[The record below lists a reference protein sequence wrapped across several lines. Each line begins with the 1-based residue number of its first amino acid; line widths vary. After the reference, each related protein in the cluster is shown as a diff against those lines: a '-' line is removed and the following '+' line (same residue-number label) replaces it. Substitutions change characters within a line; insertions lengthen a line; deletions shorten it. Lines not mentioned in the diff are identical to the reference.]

1 MEQKE
6 RMYKRSNGEVVKM
19 SSMNTEH
26 IINSLSKK
34 YREVF
39 ESKNKDDFTT
49 KTNEINDLKEE
60 LYSRFNTFNEG
71 LGENKWLKKNY
82 KKSKKKGNLDHIK

>member
-6 RMYKRSNGEVVKM
+6 RLYKRSNGEIVKM

-39 ESKNKDDFTT
+39 EAKSKTEFAS
-49 KTNEINDLKEE
+49 KTSELNDLKEE

-71 LGENKWLKKNY
+71 LEDK
-82 KKSKKKGNLDHIK
+82 

>member
-1 MEQKE
+1 MENKE
-6 RMYKRSNGEVVKM
+6 RMYKRSSGEVIPMK
-19 SSMNTEH
+19 SMNTEH

-39 ESKNKDDFTT
+39 EAKNKSEFAN
-49 KTNEINDLKEE
+49 KTNELNDLKEE

-71 LGENKWLKKNY
+71 LKDK
-82 KKSKKKGNLDHIK
+82 

>member
-1 MEQKE
+1 MEEKKE

-19 SSMNTEH
+19 STMNTEH

-39 ESKNKDDFTT
+39 EATDKDDFARRTSDL
-49 KTNEINDLKEE
+49 NDLKEE
-60 LYSRFNTFNEG
+60 LYSRFNTFNET
-71 LGENKWLKKNY
+71 LKD
-82 KKSKKKGNLDHIK
+82 SKEK

>member
-71 LGENKWLKKNY
+71 LGENK
-82 KKSKKKGNLDHIK
+82 

>member
-6 RMYKRSNGEVVKM
+6 RMYKRSNGEVIPMK
-19 SSMNTEH
+19 SMNTEH

-39 ESKNKDDFTT
+39 ESKNKTDFTN
-49 KTNEINDLKEE
+49 KTNELNDLKEE

-71 LGENKWLKKNY
+71 LEDK
-82 KKSKKKGNLDHIK
+82 

>member
-6 RMYKRSNGEVVKM
+6 RMYKRSNGEVIKM

-39 ESKNKDDFTT
+39 ESKNKTEFAS
-49 KTNEINDLKEE
+49 KTSELNDLKEE

-71 LGENKWLKKNY
+71 LEEK
-82 KKSKKKGNLDHIK
+82 

>member
-1 MEQKE
+1 MEKKE
-6 RMYKRSNGEVVKM
+6 RMYTRSNGEVIKM

-39 ESKNKDDFTT
+39 EAQNKDDYV
-49 KTNEINDLKEE
+49 KRTNDLNDLKEE
-60 LYSRFNTFNEG
+60 LYSRFNTF
-71 LGENKWLKKNY
+71 GETLQD
-82 KKSKKKGNLDHIK
+82 KKGDN

>member
-39 ESKNKDDFTT
+39 ESKNKDDFTS

-60 LYSRFNTFNEG
+60 LYARFNTFNES
-71 LGENKWLKKNY
+71 LGDK
-82 KKSKKKGNLDHIK
+82 

>member
-1 MEQKE
+1 MENKE
-6 RMYKRSNGEVVKM
+6 RMYTRSNGEVVKM

-39 ESKNKDDFTT
+39 EAKNKGEFAT
-49 KTNEINDLKEE
+49 KTNELKDLKEE

-71 LGENKWLKKNY
+71 LE
-82 KKSKKKGNLDHIK
+82 DE

>member
-39 ESKNKDDFTT
+39 ESKNKDDFTS

-60 LYSRFNTFNEG
+60 LYARFNTFNEG
-71 LGENKWLKKNY
+71 LGDK
-82 KKSKKKGNLDHIK
+82 

>member
-6 RMYKRSNGEVVKM
+6 RMYKRSNGEVIPMKT
-19 SSMNTEH
+19 MNTEH
-26 IINSLSKK
+26 ILNSLSKK

-39 ESKNKDDFTT
+39 ESKTKTEFAN

-71 LGENKWLKKNY
+71 LEDK
-82 KKSKKKGNLDHIK
+82 

>member
-1 MEQKE
+1 MAEKE
-6 RMYKRSNGEVVKM
+6 RMYKRSNGEIVKM
-19 SSMNTEH
+19 STMNTEH

-71 LGENKWLKKNY
+71 LGENK
-82 KKSKKKGNLDHIK
+82 

>member
-1 MEQKE
+1 MEEKKE
-6 RMYKRSNGEVVKM
+6 RMYKRSSGEVVKM
-19 SSMNTEH
+19 STMNTEH

-39 ESKNKDDFTT
+39 EAKNKKDFDT

-71 LGENKWLKKNY
+71 LEDK
-82 KKSKKKGNLDHIK
+82 

>member
-19 SSMNTEH
+19 STMNTEH

-71 LGENKWLKKNY
+71 LGENK
-82 KKSKKKGNLDHIK
+82 

>member
-6 RMYKRSNGEVVKM
+6 RLYKRSNGEIVKM

-39 ESKNKDDFTT
+39 EAKNKTEFAS
-49 KTNEINDLKEE
+49 KTNELNDLKEE

-71 LGENKWLKKNY
+71 LEDK
-82 KKSKKKGNLDHIK
+82 

>member
-1 MEQKE
+1 MEEKKE
-6 RMYKRSNGEVVKM
+6 RMYKRSSGEVVKM
-19 SSMNTEH
+19 STMNTEH

-39 ESKNKDDFTT
+39 EAKNKNDFAT

-71 LGENKWLKKNY
+71 LEDK
-82 KKSKKKGNLDHIK
+82 

>member
-1 MEQKE
+1 MEEKKE

-19 SSMNTEH
+19 STMNTEH

-39 ESKNKDDFTT
+39 EAKNKTDFA
-49 KTNEINDLKEE
+49 KRTNDIKDLKEE
-60 LYSRFNTFNEG
+60 LYSRFNTFSEG
-71 LGENKWLKKNY
+71 LGDE
-82 KKSKKKGNLDHIK
+82 

>member
-1 MEQKE
+1 MQENKE
-6 RMYKRSNGEVVKM
+6 RMYKRSTGEVIKM
-19 SSMNTEH
+19 SDMNTEH

-39 ESKNKDDFTT
+39 NSQNKSEFAA
-49 KTNEINDLKEE
+49 KTNELNDLKEE

-71 LGENKWLKKNY
+71 LEDK
-82 KKSKKKGNLDHIK
+82 

>member
-1 MEQKE
+1 MEEKKE

-19 SSMNTEH
+19 STMNTEH

-39 ESKNKDDFTT
+39 EAKNKKDFAERTSQL
-49 KTNEINDLKEE
+49 NDLKEE

-71 LGENKWLKKNY
+71 LGDE
-82 KKSKKKGNLDHIK
+82 

>member
-1 MEQKE
+1 MAEKE
-6 RMYKRSNGEVVKM
+6 RLYKRSNGEVVKM
-19 SSMNTEH
+19 STMNTEH

-71 LGENKWLKKNY
+71 LGENK
-82 KKSKKKGNLDHIK
+82 

>member
-39 ESKNKDDFTT
+39 ESKNKDDFTN

-60 LYSRFNTFNEG
+60 LYARFNTFNES
-71 LGENKWLKKNY
+71 LGDK
-82 KKSKKKGNLDHIK
+82 

>member
-1 MEQKE
+1 MAEKE
-6 RMYKRSNGEVVKM
+6 RLYKRSNGEVVKM
-19 SSMNTEH
+19 STMKTEH

-71 LGENKWLKKNY
+71 LGENK
-82 KKSKKKGNLDHIK
+82 

>member
-1 MEQKE
+1 MENKE
-6 RMYKRSNGEVVKM
+6 RMYKRSNGEVIPMKA
-19 SSMNTEH
+19 MNTEH

-39 ESKNKDDFTT
+39 ETKNKSEFTS
-49 KTNEINDLKEE
+49 KTSELNDLKEE

-71 LGENKWLKKNY
+71 LE
-82 KKSKKKGNLDHIK
+82 DE

>member
-1 MEQKE
+1 MEEKKE
-6 RMYKRSNGEVVKM
+6 RMYKRSSGEVVKM
-19 SSMNTEH
+19 STMNTEH

-39 ESKNKDDFTT
+39 EAKNKNDFAT

-71 LGENKWLKKNY
+71 LGDE
-82 KKSKKKGNLDHIK
+82 